1 MAVKSYA
8 LTTPQRAADAIGLG
22 TLTSGSSQEVLLERL
37 IDSVTEYV
45 ENYIGFRVQE
55 TAYTNEEYDTEDGD
69 TLNLKNYPIN
79 SSETFTLDRRN
90 SLLDTDDW
98 EAIDGDYYSVD
109 FDNGIIL
116 GMGSW
121 EFARTRAGYRVSYT
135 AGFDFDN
142 STTFLA
148 DTEGGD
154 IELAVW
160 LLLGTVYNR
169 VKGGAG
175 IKSEAIGDYKVVY
188 AVTMFENEDIK
199 NLLDKY
205 RRGDID
211 VGGYLT
217 PLNS

>member
-22 TLTSGSSQEVLLERL
+22 TLVASSAKEVLLGRL

-45 ENYIGFRVQE
+45 EGYLGFRVQE
-55 TAYTNEEYDTEDGD
+55 TAYTNEEYDTEKSDS
-69 TLNLKNYPIN
+69 LNLKSYPIN
-79 SSETFTLDRRN
+79 SGETFSLGRRN

-98 EAIDGDYYSVD
+98 EAIDGDYYTVD
-109 FDNGIIL
+109 FDAGIIY

-121 EFARTRAGYRVSYT
+121 QFARTRAGYRVTYT
-135 AGFDFDN
+135 AGFSFDN
-142 STTFLA
+142 SSTFLA
-148 DTEGGD
+148 ETEGGD

-160 LLLGTVYNR
+160 LLLGTLYNR
-169 VKGGAG
+169 IKGGAG

-188 AVTMFENEDIK
+188 AMTMFENKDIQ

-205 RRGDID
+205 RKGDID
-211 VGGYLT
+211 IGSYLT
-217 PLNS
+217 PLNV